1 MSFYFVKIM
10 GVFKRSKNKIE
21 RMKNEYD
28 QYLKFLEKENPQIYK
43 KKEKIFGY
51 TEEESK
57 KTPQQKM
64 KMNPFYWYH
73 QFKKTAV
80 NIFTPNENYKLLD
93 KANTDIESS
102 TSKPSKV

>member
-1 MSFYFVKIM
+1 
-10 GVFKRSKNKIE
+10 
-21 RMKNEYD
+21 MKNEYD

-64 KMNPFYWYH
+64 KMNLTKW
-73 QFKKTAV
+73 
-80 NIFTPNENYKLLD
+80 
-93 KANTDIESS
+93 
-102 TSKPSKV
+102 